1 MQLPYPIQSQ
11 LIPVLIRVDSGVL
24 GLILTALVHVALVYV
39 ALTSRMA
46 LWSPAGPSARLA

>member
-1 MQLPYPIQSQ
+1 MQLPSPIHSQ

-46 LWSPAGPSARLA
+46 L